1 MLNGMGRKSPHT
13 STNPGKRV
21 RLVLRDGSQVEGCF
35 KERTGQFIVLEE
47 GRFRGR
53 DVDKFIVVKSAANLE
68 EGYEIEPPPSASRS
82 GFRRR

>member
-1 MLNGMGRKSPHT
+1 MGRKSPHT

-21 RLVLRDGSQVEGCF
+21 RLVLRDGTQAEGRF

-68 EGYEIEPPPSASRS
+68 DSPSPEGPTPPSRP